1 MTSKIKDF
9 FTLPDLELSQ
19 ESSVDPLGMQIIW
32 TKYGQDIFG
41 EKINT
46 IANDLRV
53 LSFNLFHHHLLRR
66 IFHEHSEEI
75 VKAKKQYLNWQTE
88 FDVKAGLLIFLEDL
102 VTHIFYHS
110 DKTEDTEILGVLGM
124 TKARS
129 VYSST
134 ENNLIFLA
142 ADKRMGVLK
151 NQLNLGMT
159 GRYKGS
165 MISMHFFDRAFSYTP
180 NTWEQ
185 VDRFLLEWEELKQ
198 LENLLI
204 EWILKVLLKS
214 TGKEFPK
221 ISVEQLLNDKNWGS
235 ISGGYLTCFRQR
247 ELPKA
252 LQDFWRDKL
261 GLNSGAPKALFTAVT
276 QTEESQP
283 ILHREVFL
291 KAIKYLE
298 NEPSEK
304 KKLEA
309 VLTVEP
315 ILSHAS
321 FIFRFLAQPQVQ
333 KLEDHYPMLEN
344 MRKIIISESN
354 FYEVDVTPRLKLLHK
369 VLIKEGTISEWVKE
383 LFIYHKNIMIGRGG
397 NVWVELTEN
406 NTLKHYFS
414 PQLPDSMN
422 TMEKYLEKRH
432 WRHTYYLETLISI
445 NKGFN

>member
-1 MTSKIKDF
+1 MKDF

-53 LSFNLFHHHLLRR
+53 LSFNLFHHHLLQRL
-66 IFHEHSEEI
+66 FHEHSEELA
-75 VKAKKQYLNWQTE
+75 KAKKQYTNWQTE

-102 VTHIFYHS
+102 VTHVFYHS
-110 DKTEDTEILGVLGM
+110 DKTDDTEILGVLGM

-129 VYSST
+129 VYNST
-134 ENNLIFLA
+134 ENKLIFLA
-142 ADKRMGVLK
+142 ADKRMGILK

-165 MISMHFFDRAFSYTP
+165 MMNMHFFDRSFSYTP

-185 VDRFLLEWEELKQ
+185 VDRFLKEWKELIQ

-204 EWILKVLLKS
+204 EWILRVLFKS
-214 TGKEFPK
+214 VGKEFPK
-221 ISVEQLLNDKNWGS
+221 INVEQLLNDSNWS
-235 ISGGYLTCFRQR
+235 SMSSGYLTCFRQR

-252 LQDFWRDKL
+252 LQDFWKDKL
-261 GLNSGAPKALFTAVT
+261 GLNSGAPKALFNAVT
-276 QTEESQP
+276 EAEGSQP
-283 ILHREVFL
+283 ILHREVFQ
-291 KAIKYLE
+291 KAKTDLAD
-298 NEPSEK
+298 EPGEI
-304 KKLEA
+304 KKLDTA
-309 VLTVEP
+309 LKVEP
-315 ILSHAS
+315 ILSHTS
-321 FIFRFLAQPQVQ
+321 FIFRFLAQPQIQ

-344 MRKIIISESN
+344 MRNVIISEAN
-354 FYEVDVTPRLKLLHK
+354 FDDVDITPRLKLLYQ
-369 VLIKEGTISEWVKE
+369 VLIKEGSISEWVKE
-383 LFIYHKNIMIGRGG
+383 LFNYHKKVMIGRGG

-422 TMEKYLEKRH
+422 TMEKYLEKRP
-432 WRHTYYLETLISI
+432 WRHTYYLETLVSI